1 MCFLQVASPCSCLA
15 AQRAARRQTFRLV
28 VTANKKGNK
37 QQQVWQSALQ
47 TAENHRELQA
57 AETTSMP
64 HLQVVL
70 MSEIPSLG
78 VAGDLVTVKAGYARN
93 FLAPKGLAK
102 PATAGVLR

>member
-1 MCFLQVASPCSCLA
+1 ML
-15 AQRAARRQTFRLV
+15 
-28 VTANKKGNK
+28 
-37 QQQVWQSALQ
+37 
-47 TAENHRELQA
+47 
-57 AETTSMP
+57 

-70 MSEIPSLG
+70 MTEIPSLG

>member
-1 MCFLQVASPCSCLA
+1 MLVLSST
-15 AQRAARRQTFRLV
+15 ARWKEANFQTGRHS
-28 VTANKKGNK
+28 
-37 QQQVWQSALQ
+37 QQEGQQ
-47 TAENHRELQA
+47 TAAGAAFCLTNCRRHRELQA
-57 AETTSMP
+57 VETTGTL
-64 HLQVVL
+64 LQVVL